1 MGQWQQQRKRKQI
14 QEQIMD
20 YASNLQGDIP
30 TNLQMQ
36 TTTGEK
42 VDVKLYA
49 EIPIEEPLV
58 NEEDK
63 TSKIEYMVV
72 KNKISMDCYHEIFTQ
87 FLSMPRSYKV
97 KFQDHQTWSS
107 CSHVCIYMQH
117 RLKSAKRCICIIVP
131 PISKTP
137 GSFHGAQ
144 FKLRDSLM
152 EYAEIEV
159 CA

>member
-1 MGQWQQQRKRKQI
+1 
-14 QEQIMD
+14 MD
-20 YASNLQGDIP
+20 YASNLQGDAGLIP

-72 KNKISMDCYHEIFTQ
+72 KNKILMDCYHEICTQ
-87 FLSMPRSYKV
+87 FQSMPRSYKV
-97 KFQDHQTWSS
+97 KFQDHRTWSS
-107 CSHVCIYMQH
+107 CSHVCIYMQQ
-117 RLKSAKRCICIIVP
+117 RLKSAK
-131 PISKTP
+131 T
-137 GSFHGAQ
+137 
-144 FKLRDSLM
+144 M
-152 EYAEIEV
+152 
-159 CA
+159 